1 MQRRA
6 EQVYEEF
13 LVLKAQDGEAD
24 GLSGLFELLNGALI
38 RHAGRVTRNADAAG
52 DVVQEAWIAISR
64 NIRRLDD
71 PARFRPWAYRIVT
84 NKAHDWGRRQAK
96 LQRLNEQAAE
106 DAETAAQT
114 TSEADDDI
122 RLIRRALTALDADRR
137 AVLTLFYIEGMRVA
151 EIAEALAI
159 PQGTVKSRLYH
170 AREYLRKAIERSE
183 Q

>member
-106 DAETAAQT
+106 NAETAAQT